1 MSSVK
6 QCLAKYIN
14 SSTIRIRIILGE
26 GGKMDDIKVSKV
38 SFTAYKAFKS
48 PQTLDVKPLTI
59 LFGYNNSGKSA
70 AIRLMPMLAAGF
82 SETKRETL
90 IKSYLDYTSP
100 CLRGAAFKNL
110 SYAAGNKM
118 SFGVEWE
125 DGESIDFDLTQTGDD
140 EESVSAITLR
150 ERKTEGLVASEY
162 QISIDAGEQELLYQ
176 LKDKETEKV
185 LLDNF
190 SIRSNDSE
198 KSIVHK
204 SIDSKLKKFSR
215 SVFWLNSIRTQP
227 PREFAVNSS
236 VAAGIRYDGSGTA
249 ETIWKMSQAKRSV
262 ALEDINEWLIET
274 CGRAIDIN
282 LLSQSASNYQTI
294 CRLETIAVNDA
305 PSNTSI
311 RIPILDSGEGI
322 SQALPVV
329 TLCAQAASGELGVN
343 PIIMLEQPELHLH
356 PRAVVI
362 LANFLVKCIKK
373 NKRASF
379 IIETHS
385 ESLLLAMQTALAS
398 GELALD
404 DLCTYW
410 VSKGTADEGSSL
422 SKVEFDG
429 DGYILQNFPEEVFQE
444 IYEQAK
450 MLMDVRDK
458 KGE

>member
-1 MSSVK
+1 
-6 QCLAKYIN
+6 
-14 SSTIRIRIILGE
+14 
-26 GGKMDDIKVSKV
+26 MDDVKVSTV
-38 SFTAYKAFKS
+38 SFTGYKAFKS
-48 PQTLDVKPLTI
+48 PQSIDIKPLTI

-70 AIRLMPMLAAGF
+70 AIRLMPMLAASF
-82 SETKRETL
+82 SENKRQTL

-100 CLRGAAFKNL
+100 CLRGAAFNNL
-110 SYAAGNKM
+110 SHAAGNKM
-118 SFGVEWE
+118 SFGLEWE
-125 DGESIDFDLTQTGDD
+125 DGESINFDLTQVGED
-140 EESVSAITLR
+140 EESISAITIQELN
-150 ERKTEGLVASEY
+150 KTVLESFDY
-162 QISIDAGEQELLYQ
+162 QISDDFEPEELRYQ
-176 LKDKETEKV
+176 LKEKKLETV

-190 SIRSNDSE
+190 TLRSDDSE
-198 KSIVHK
+198 NPIVHK
-204 SIDSKLKKFSR
+204 SLDRKLKEFSR

-236 VAAGIRYDGSGTA
+236 ILAGIKYDGSGTA
-249 ETIWKMSQAKRSV
+249 ETIWKMSRVKSP
-262 ALEDINEWLIET
+262 ALDDINEWLVET

-282 LLSQSASNYQTI
+282 LLSQSSSNDKTV
-294 CRLETIAVNDA
+294 CKLETISVNDTA
-305 PSNTSI
+305 SNSSI

-329 TLCAQAASGELGVN
+329 TLCAQAATGELGIN

-356 PRAVVI
+356 PRAVVT

-385 ESLLLAMQTALAS
+385 ESLLLAIQTALAAGDLS
-398 GELALD
+398 LD

-410 VSKGTADEGSSL
+410 VSKGASEEGSL
-422 SKVEFDG
+422 LRKVEFDES
-429 DGYILQNFPEEVFQE
+429 GYILKNFPDEVFQE

-450 MLMDVRDK
+450 TLMDVRDNN

>member
-1 MSSVK
+1 M
-6 QCLAKYIN
+6 N
-14 SSTIRIRIILGE
+14 
-26 GGKMDDIKVSKV
+26 DIKVSTI
-38 SFTAYKAFKS
+38 SFTGYKAFKT
-48 PQTLDVKPLTI
+48 PQTLDIKPLTI

-70 AIRLMPMLAAGF
+70 AVRLMPMLAASF
-82 SETKRETL
+82 SETKRQTL

-110 SYAAGNKM
+110 AHAAGNKM
-118 SFGVEWE
+118 TFGIKWE
-125 DGESIDFDLTQTGDD
+125 DGESINFELTQNGED
-140 EESVSAITLR
+140 EESITAITVREQNEGSIKSFDYEISDEPDEKELR
-150 ERKTEGLVASEY
+150 
-162 QISIDAGEQELLYQ
+162 YQ
-176 LKDKETEKV
+176 LKDRKNEKL

-190 SIRSNDSE
+190 TIKRDDNE
-198 KSIVHK
+198 NIVHP
-204 SIDSKLKKFSR
+204 SIDSKVKNFSR

-236 VAAGIRYDGSGTA
+236 VPAGIKYDGSGTS
-249 ETIWKMSQAKRSV
+249 ETIWKLSQAKKSPT
-262 ALEDINEWLIET
+262 LEVINEWLVET

-282 LLSQSASNYQTI
+282 LLSQSSSNHQTV

-329 TLCAQAASGELGVN
+329 TLCAQAANGELGAN

-373 NKRASF
+373 NTRASF

-385 ESLLLAMQTALAS
+385 ESLLLAIQTALAADD
-398 GELALD
+398 LALE

-410 VSKGTADEGSSL
+410 VSKGTAEEGSFL
-422 SKVEFDG
+422 SKVEFDEK
-429 DGYILQNFPEEVFQE
+429 GYILQNFPEEVFQE

-450 MLMDVRDK
+450 ILMDVRDK

>member
-1 MSSVK
+1 
-6 QCLAKYIN
+6 
-14 SSTIRIRIILGE
+14 
-26 GGKMDDIKVSKV
+26 MDDVKISAVT
-38 SFTAYKAFKS
+38 FTGYKAFKS
-48 PQTLDVKPLTI
+48 PQTLDIKPLTI
-59 LFGYNNSGKSA
+59 IFGYNNSGKSA
-70 AIRLMPMLAAGF
+70 AIRLMPMLAASF
-82 SETKRETL
+82 SENKRQTL
-90 IKSYLDYTSP
+90 IKSYLDYTAP

-110 SYAAGNKM
+110 AHGAGNKM

-125 DGESIDFDLTQTGDD
+125 DGEGINFELTQQGED
-140 EESVSAITLR
+140 EESISAITINEQKIGRL
-150 ERKTEGLVASEY
+150 ETFDY
-162 QISIDAGEQELLYQ
+162 QISDDPDEKELRYQ
-176 LKDKETEKV
+176 LKDKKDEKV

-190 SIRSNDSE
+190 TIRSSG
-198 KSIVHK
+198 SGSPIAHI
-204 SIDSKLKKFSR
+204 SIDNKLKHFSR

-227 PREFAVNSS
+227 PREFAVNPS
-236 VAAGIRYDGSGTA
+236 VPAGIKYDGSGTA
-249 ETIWKMSQAKRSV
+249 ETIWKMSRVKSP
-262 ALEDINEWLIET
+262 ALEDINEWLVET

-282 LLSQSASNYQTI
+282 LLSQSSNNDQTV
-294 CRLETIAVNDA
+294 CRLETISVNDI
-305 PSNTSI
+305 PNSSSI

-329 TLCAQAASGELGVN
+329 TLCAQAASGELGIN

-385 ESLLLAMQTALAS
+385 ESLLLAIQTALAA
-398 GELALD
+398 GDLALD

-410 VSKGTADEGSSL
+410 VSKGAVDEGSLL
-422 SKVEFDG
+422 SKVEFDE

-450 MLMDVRDK
+450 MLMDVRDN
-458 KGE
+458 KGA

>member
-1 MSSVK
+1 MDDVK
-6 QCLAKYIN
+6 V
-14 SSTIRIRIILGE
+14 STI
-26 GGKMDDIKVSKV
+26 
-38 SFTAYKAFKS
+38 SFTGYKAFKS
-48 PQTLDVKPLTI
+48 PQSIDIKPLTI

-70 AIRLMPMLAAGF
+70 AIRLMPMLAASF
-82 SETKRETL
+82 SENKRQTL

-100 CLRGAAFKNL
+100 CLRGAAFNNL
-110 SYAAGNKM
+110 SHAAGNKM
-118 SFGVEWE
+118 SFGLEWE
-125 DGESIDFDLTQTGDD
+125 DGESINFDLTQVGED
-140 EESVSAITLR
+140 EESISAITIQELN
-150 ERKTEGLVASEY
+150 KTVLESFDY
-162 QISIDAGEQELLYQ
+162 QISDDFEPEELRYQ
-176 LKDKETEKV
+176 LKEKKLETV

-190 SIRSNDSE
+190 TLRSDDSE
-198 KSIVHK
+198 NPIVHK
-204 SIDSKLKKFSR
+204 SLDRKLKEFSR

-236 VAAGIRYDGSGTA
+236 ILAGIKYDGSGTA
-249 ETIWKMSQAKRSV
+249 ETIWKMSRVKSP
-262 ALEDINEWLIET
+262 ALDDINEWLVET

-282 LLSQSASNYQTI
+282 LLSQSSSNDKTV
-294 CRLETIAVNDA
+294 CKLETISVNDTA
-305 PSNTSI
+305 SNSSI

-329 TLCAQAASGELGVN
+329 TLCAQAATGELGIN

-356 PRAVVI
+356 PRAVVT

-385 ESLLLAMQTALAS
+385 ESLLLAIQTALAAGDLS
-398 GELALD
+398 LD

-410 VSKGTADEGSSL
+410 VSKGASEEGSL
-422 SKVEFDG
+422 LRKVEFDES
-429 DGYILQNFPEEVFQE
+429 GYILKNFPDEVFQE

-450 MLMDVRDK
+450 TLMDVRDNN

>member
-1 MSSVK
+1 
-6 QCLAKYIN
+6 
-14 SSTIRIRIILGE
+14 
-26 GGKMDDIKVSKV
+26 MDDIKVSRV
-38 SFTAYKAFKS
+38 NFTAYKAFKS

-70 AIRLMPMLAAGF
+70 AVRLMPMLAASF
-82 SETKRETL
+82 SENKRQTL

-110 SYAAGNKM
+110 SHAAGNKM

-125 DGESIDFDLTQTGDD
+125 DGESINFEITQTGDE
-140 EESVSAITLR
+140 EESISAITMR
-150 ERKTEGLVASEY
+150 ERKAEGWESFEY
-162 QISIDAGEQELLYQ
+162 QISIDSGEKELIYQ
-176 LKDKETEKV
+176 VKDRETEKV

-190 SIRSNDSE
+190 AIRGDGNGNP
-198 KSIVHK
+198 IIHK
-204 SIDSKLKKFSR
+204 SINSKLKDFSR

-236 VAAGIRYDGSGTA
+236 VPAGIRYDGSGTA
-249 ETIWKMSQAKRSV
+249 ETIWKMSQAKKSA
-262 ALEDINEWLIET
+262 ALEDINEWLVET

-282 LLSQSASNYQTI
+282 LLSQSTSNYQTI
-294 CRLETIAVNDA
+294 CRLETVAVNDV

-373 NKRASF
+373 NRRASF

-398 GELALD
+398 GDLALE

-410 VSKGTADEGSSL
+410 VSKGAADEGSFL
-422 SKVEFDG
+422 SKVEFDD

-450 MLMDVRDK
+450 ILMDVRGS